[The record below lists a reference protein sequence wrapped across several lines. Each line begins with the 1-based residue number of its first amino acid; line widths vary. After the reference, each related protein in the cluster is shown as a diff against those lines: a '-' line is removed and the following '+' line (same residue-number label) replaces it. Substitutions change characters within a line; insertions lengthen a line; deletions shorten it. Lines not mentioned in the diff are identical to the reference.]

1 MSANIYLFKPTI
13 ETIKKAGNMLKVND
27 RDVVEVSSSVSIVDF
42 KQMFPGM
49 LYISF
54 DTVLFWFIESY

>member
-1 MSANIYLFKPTI
+1 
-13 ETIKKAGNMLKVND
+13 MLKVND